1 MEYAAG
7 VKKAQYNKVKL
18 ENRKMLIKPSYL
30 ITAVGIAF
38 CVAFTV
44 YGMQKGLFTSQEAM
58 EQFLKPF
65 GIWGPLIFVLIQVV
79 QVVVPIIPGGVS
91 CLGGVLLFGPLWGFI
106 YNYVGICIGSACAFL
121 ISRRLGMKAVE
132 RAADGQKYGKY
143 LKWMENGTFD
153 KWFALAIFF
162 PAAPDDLLCFLA
174 GVTSMSF
181 KKFLIIILLGN
192 RCQLRHIPWDCSC
205 CLRRCFNLSDRRK
218 GKRVQVCLRY
228 YFTTAV

>member
-79 QVVVPIIPGGVS
+79 QVVVPIIPGG
-91 CLGGVLLFGPLWGFI
+91 CHAW
-106 YNYVGICIGSACAFL
+106 
-121 ISRRLGMKAVE
+121 R
-132 RAADGQKYGKY
+132 RAA
-143 LKWMENGTFD
+143 FR
-153 KWFALAIFF
+153 
-162 PAAPDDLLCFLA
+162 AAVGLY
-174 GVTSMSF
+174 
-181 KKFLIIILLGN
+181 I
-192 RCQLRHIPWDCSC
+192 
-205 CLRRCFNLSDRRK
+205 
-218 GKRVQVCLRY
+218 
-228 YFTTAV
+228 

>member
-58 EQFLKPF
+58 EQFLKPL
-65 GIWGPLIFVLIQVV
+65 GIWGPLFFILIQVV
-79 QVVVPIIPGGVS
+79 QVVAPIIPGGVS

-181 KKFLIIILLGN
+181 KKFLIIILLGKPLSIAAYSLGL
-192 RCQLRHIPWDCSC
+192 QLV
-205 CLRRCFNLSDRRK
+205 FT
-218 GKRVQVCLRY
+218 QVLQLIR
-228 YFTTAV
+228 

>member
-1 MEYAAG
+1 MEKSMERGKGTLILTAAG
-7 VKKAQYNKVKL
+7 LAAC
-18 ENRKMLIKPSYL
+18 
-30 ITAVGIAF
+30 AVF
-38 CVAFTV
+38 FV
-44 YGMQKGLFTSQEAM
+44 YGIRNGLFTSEEAM
-58 EQFLKPF
+58 AQFLS
-65 GIWGPLIFVLIQVV
+65 GLGMWGPFVFVALQVV
-79 QVVVPIIPGGVS
+79 QVVIPIMPGGIS
-91 CLGGVLLFGPLWGFI
+91 CLAGVLLFGPVWGFL

-181 KKFLIIILLGN
+181 KKFLIIILLGKPLSIAAYSLGL
-192 RCQLRHIPWDCSC
+192 QL
-205 CLRRCFNLSDRRK
+205 LFT
-218 GKRVQVCLRY
+218 QVLQLIR
-228 YFTTAV
+228 

>member
-65 GIWGPLIFVLIQVV
+65 PAFFQRFRLRRKILRLLF
-79 QVVVPIIPGGVS
+79 
-91 CLGGVLLFGPLWGFI
+91 CLGYDIHG
-106 YNYVGICIGSACAFL
+106 
-121 ISRRLGMKAVE
+121 
-132 RAADGQKYGKY
+132 
-143 LKWMENGTFD
+143 
-153 KWFALAIFF
+153 
-162 PAAPDDLLCFLA
+162 
-174 GVTSMSF
+174 
-181 KKFLIIILLGN
+181 LGN
-192 RCQLRHIPWDCSC
+192 
-205 CLRRCFNLSDRRK
+205 F
-218 GKRVQVCLRY
+218 
-228 YFTTAV
+228 

>member
-65 GIWGPLIFVLIQVV
+65 GIWGPLIFCIDTGGTGRGANHSGRGVM
-79 QVVVPIIPGGVS
+79 PG
-91 CLGGVLLFGPLWGFI
+91 
-106 YNYVGICIGSACAFL
+106 
-121 ISRRLGMKAVE
+121 R
-132 RAADGQKYGKY
+132 RAA
-143 LKWMENGTFD
+143 FR
-153 KWFALAIFF
+153 
-162 PAAPDDLLCFLA
+162 AAVGLY
-174 GVTSMSF
+174 
-181 KKFLIIILLGN
+181 I
-192 RCQLRHIPWDCSC
+192 
-205 CLRRCFNLSDRRK
+205 
-218 GKRVQVCLRY
+218 
-228 YFTTAV
+228 

>member
-91 CLGGVLLFGPLWGFI
+91 CLGGVLLLLLVHPKG
-106 YNYVGICIGSACAFL
+106 
-121 ISRRLGMKAVE
+121 KAE
-132 RAADGQKYGKY
+132 
-143 LKWMENGTFD
+143 
-153 KWFALAIFF
+153 
-162 PAAPDDLLCFLA
+162 
-174 GVTSMSF
+174 
-181 KKFLIIILLGN
+181 LLGLAQY
-192 RCQLRHIPWDCSC
+192 CHLLEFIED
-205 CLRRCFNLSDRRK
+205 
-218 GKRVQVCLRY
+218 GKLPGRVS
-228 YFTTAV
+228 F

>member
-106 YNYVGICIGSACAFL
+106 YNYVGICIGSPVR
-121 ISRRLGMKAVE
+121 S
-132 RAADGQKYGKY
+132 
-143 LKWMENGTFD
+143 
-153 KWFALAIFF
+153 
-162 PAAPDDLLCFLA
+162 
-174 GVTSMSF
+174 
-181 KKFLIIILLGN
+181 
-192 RCQLRHIPWDCSC
+192 
-205 CLRRCFNLSDRRK
+205 
-218 GKRVQVCLRY
+218 
-228 YFTTAV
+228 